1 MTTSID
7 EIRDVHKGQIRKG
20 GAGAVLLGP
29 EDADPIVSLTTGANA
44 GLAEIPKGPKGYKSM
59 GKHPRDGAPTFTSE
73 QEQSEV
79 FTWGELEAS
88 RIDAISKT
96 STIAWTCQDTRKSVL
111 SAHTG
116 VDLDNI
122 ELDPVTGE
130 LQIIEPTDP
139 DIRYYRA
146 IFITVDGR
154 GENAYFIARY
164 CPRFVITTIGEES
177 WNAENPI
184 VYPFTG
190 RALVDD
196 DLGYA
201 VKRLY
206 GGPAWKRGAQA
217 AGFTLGSLEI
227 TTTALPGGK
236 VGTAYSQTLL
246 SAGGTASRTWSVTT
260 GALPAGLALNAA
272 TGVISGTPTA
282 AGTVNFTVQVV
293 DDGSTIAQ
301 KALTIV
307 VAA

>member
-1 MTTSID
+1 MTSI
-7 EIRDVHKGQIRKG
+7 EQIRDVHKGQIRKG

-111 SAHTG
+111 EAHTG
-116 VDLDNI
+116 VDLDNVP
-122 ELDPVTGE
+122 LDPVTGE

-154 GENAYFIARY
+154 GENSYFIARY

-227 TTTALPGGK
+227 TTTTLPGGK

>member
-1 MTTSID
+1 MTSI
-7 EIRDVHKGQIRKG
+7 EQIRDVHKGQIRKG

-111 SAHTG
+111 EAHTG
-116 VDLDNI
+116 VDLDNVP
-122 ELDPVTGE
+122 LDPVTGE

-227 TTTALPGGK
+227 TTTTLPGGK